1 MAESPNQSD
10 RNYSIVY
17 VSSNVYLPPDDA
29 ILLRDFLES
38 LGLRIGQ
45 IDSHT
50 PTFWNCHCRWRKDD
64 EDNSDNNDESEI
76 SMVL

>member
-45 IDSHT
+45 IDSL
-50 PTFWNCHCRWRKDD
+50 PTFWHYRWRKDD
-64 EDNSDNNDESEI
+64 EDNSDNDDESET
-76 SMVL
+76 SKVL

>member
-50 PTFWNCHCRWRKDD
+50 PTFWHCRWRKDD
-64 EDNSDNNDESEI
+64 EDNSDNDDESET
-76 SMVL
+76 SKVL